1 MKNRVIAIL
10 LVLAMLVTVVP
21 LYSFVAQ
28 AAEGGCVSVLVDAPT
43 TATVVAGGQLI
54 LDLTK
59 FFADSDGHKLTY
71 ALSGDE
77 SSEHSKISGSSLY
90 FTTKNAGDYEVIIT
104 ATCSGGNKVSHT
116 VTVTVEEAGRGLD
129 AQYNYDESPAKQ
141 VTVYVTIS
149 NDGTPLLAADGET
162 VLCHLEVTV
171 PYFDLAL
178 YDLEQFYRYHTSNGV
193 GGGEYIDD
201 KIVQRPTGLHLYIY
215 LLERYY
221 MGLSEEDCCQ
231 GTSGVLQ
238 YYDQTSVMYMHGAPA
253 YDSNGSTAL
262 TITGSAT
269 SLYMS
274 NFWGHDENLMY
285 YRNHCYPYM
294 DPGWGSTS
302 DYIVLSDGDTWD
314 VAMFTDW
321 NFYSTGGKFCCFDKD
336 TYKSLPGGEL
346 TFDVLAYGTTYE
358 ESNFSPMTDLEVG
371 LYDENW
377 ELLETVKWSDDG
389 KSTVSFKAPKTE
401 GTYYLLG
408 VDPNRETSESKYAPA
423 TAKIIVSS
431 TIEEDPEPTPTTA
444 PFLSI
449 SANGV
454 ELSEAS
460 ITCKGTI
467 DLGSEENEDYNN
479 VYEGVPYYHIVV
491 PAGTETVDVVY
502 SADTDILTANDT
514 TAYGYETDLAV
525 DATSSAT
532 IRAVTL
538 SDSYTLNDDGTQTV
552 KMPVADYVLS
562 QDGSGKAITLESGT
576 DSSFAPI
583 VLFTFEYA
591 DSTDPDDGKEDVIYG
606 DINGDGVVDS
616 TDAAL
621 AYRFANGKTQPTDK
635 QKMAADVSGDGT
647 IDSTDAAL
655 IYRYANGKISKFPVD
670 NK

>member
-1 MKNRVIAIL
+1 MKKRVIAIL
-10 LVLAMLVTVVP
+10 LVLAMLVTAVP
-21 LYSFVAQ
+21 LYSLVAH
-28 AAEGGCVSVLVDAPT
+28 AAEGGCVSVLESAPT
-43 TATVVAGGQLI
+43 TATVTAGSQLS
-54 LDLTK
+54 LDLTQ
-59 FFADSDGHKLTY
+59 FFADSDGHRLTY
-71 ALSGDE
+71 TLSGDQ
-77 SSEHSKISGSSLY
+77 SSDHSKISGSTLY
-90 FTTKNAGDYEVIIT
+90 FTTKDAGEYKVIVT

-116 VTVTVEEAGRGLD
+116 ITVTVEEAGRGLD
-129 AQYNYDESPAKQ
+129 AQYNYDESPAEQ

-149 NDGTPLLAADGET
+149 NDGTPLLAADEET

-171 PYFDLAL
+171 PYFDLSL
-178 YDLEQFYRYHTSNGV
+178 YDLDQFYRYHTKNGKD
-193 GGGEYIDD
+193 GGEYIDD
-201 KIVQRPTGLHLYIY
+201 VIVQRPTGLHLYIY

-221 MGLSEEDCCQ
+221 MGLPEEECCQ
-231 GTSGVLQ
+231 GTSDVLQ
-238 YYDQTSVMYMHGAPA
+238 YYEQTSVCYMNGTPA

-321 NFYSTGGKFCCFDKD
+321 NFYSSGGKFCCFDKD
-336 TYKSLPGGEL
+336 TYKALPGEEL
-346 TFDVLAYGTTYE
+346 TFNVLGYGTTYE
-358 ESNFSPMTDLEVG
+358 ESNFFPLSDLDVD
-371 LYDENW
+371 LCDENW
-377 ELLETVKWSDDG
+377 EVYAHLKWSDDG
-389 KSTVSFKAPKTE
+389 KSTVTFKVPEEE

-408 VDPNRETSESKYAPA
+408 LDPNRETSESKYAPA
-423 TAKIIVSS
+423 TAKVIVSS
-431 TIEEDPEPTPTTA
+431 TIEEDPDPA
-444 PFLSI
+444 PAENPFISI

-460 ITCKGTI
+460 ITRKGTI
-467 DLGSEENEDYNN
+467 DLGSEENENYNN

-514 TAYGYETDLAV
+514 TAYGYETDLEV
-525 DATSSAT
+525 DAVSSAT

-552 KMPVADYVLS
+552 KMPVSDYVLNEN
-562 QDGSGKAITLESGT
+562 GSGKAITLESGT
-576 DSSFAPI
+576 NSNFAPI

-606 DINGDGVVDS
+606 DLNGDGVVDS

-621 AYRFANGKTQPTDK
+621 LYRAVNGKKELTGEQFT
-635 QKMAADVSGDGT
+635 AADVNGDGT
-647 IDSTDAAL
+647 VDSTDAAL
-655 IYRYANGKISKFPVD
+655 LYRYVNGKIERFPVE